1 MRLPIQSSGR
11 RALQF
16 NITPLIDIVFLLIIF
31 FLVASHFVRS
41 DNAEAVDLPEASA
54 ADPDEDPALRLTI
67 SILDDGSYSIS
78 GQAHSQDQ
86 VLQRIESLAAVA
98 AAEGSAPEVRI
109 RADRDQRVALIRPL
123 IEHCARHSIRSI
135 QFAVSVSES

>member
-1 MRLPIQSSGR
+1 MRLPVQSSGR

-41 DNAEAVDLPEASA
+41 ESAESVDLPDASA

-67 SILDDGSYSIS
+67 SILADGSYSIS
-78 GQAHSQDQ
+78 GLAQSQDQ
-86 VLQRIESLAAVA
+86 VLQRIEGLATA
-98 AAEGSAPEVRI
+98 AAAAGSPPEVRI
-109 RADRDQRVALIRPL
+109 RADRGQRVALVRPL
-123 IEHCARHSIRSI
+123 IEHCARHNIRSI